1 MCCTITYPDTT
12 NSPKQIITL
21 SSDPL
26 VQMFNLLLSP
36 QQQLNKVFFRKI
48 EQMLSWLLLLSADFY
63 VVFLPLIWG
72 VECMFT
78 QKVMTSPLIN
88 NVTAIVVLLGM

>member
-1 MCCTITYPDTT
+1 
-12 NSPKQIITL
+12 
-21 SSDPL
+21 
-26 VQMFNLLLSP
+26 
-36 QQQLNKVFFRKI
+36 
-48 EQMLSWLLLLSADFY
+48 MLSWLLLLSADFY
-63 VVFLPLIWG
+63 VDFLPLIWG